1 MSLENR
7 VDTLEVSLDDIRA
20 ILASA
25 ARHAETATAIA
36 ERNAIAVQDFR
47 QDVQLTETRRA
58 REMQLAEARMEHL
71 DQRLHEHIAS
81 SEIIHQRLDAAI
93 ERLTTSH
100 EAGQQRLDEFIA
112 SSETIHQRL
121 DAAIERLT
129 TSHEAGQQR
138 LDEFIF
144 QAQRLMGNQGE
155 RLSRLEATLA
165 TLVGLSQSREG
176 RLTRTEV
183 VVQGLVSVSQ
193 SHENRLA
200 QTASRFALIDD
211 RLDRVALNM
220 EAMSEGLR
228 TLEAGLNR
236 LEAIQET
243 YFQREQGEDPD

>member
-81 SEIIHQRLDAAI
+81 SEI
-93 ERLTTSH
+93 
-100 EAGQQRLDEFIA
+100 
-112 SSETIHQRL
+112 IHQRL